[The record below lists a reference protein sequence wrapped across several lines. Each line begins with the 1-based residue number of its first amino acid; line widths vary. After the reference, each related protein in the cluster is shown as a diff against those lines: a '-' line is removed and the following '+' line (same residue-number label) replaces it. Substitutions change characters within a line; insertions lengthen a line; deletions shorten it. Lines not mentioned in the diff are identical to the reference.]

1 MRMSKKK
8 KMPKKEDK
16 PTPEAASIK
25 VSPEAMALLR
35 EHKRVTLIPIGAFVD
50 KLIKDKLGK
59 K

>member
-1 MRMSKKK
+1 MAKQKRMTKSE
-8 KMPKKEDK
+8 PKSSQD
-16 PTPEAASIK
+16 AASIK

-35 EHKRVTLIPIGAFVD
+35 EHKRTTLIPIGAFVD

>member
-1 MRMSKKK
+1 MPKQK

-16 PTPEAASIK
+16 PAQEAASIK

-35 EHKRVTLIPIGAFVD
+35 EHKRTTLIPIGAFVD